1 MRRRPVVMMAR
12 WRQLPAA
19 THRMAAIPDAFARHT
34 GMRLGTDGREC
45 CGECRKQDEQYEFA
59 HGSILQWLR
68 TDCGERKAEQQ
79 KKKDYTPRRV
89 TL

>member
-1 MRRRPVVMMAR
+1 MRRLVVWMMAR
-12 WRQLPAA
+12 RRHLAA
-19 THRMAAIPDAFARHT
+19 TAHQMAAIPDAFAHHT
-34 GMRLGTDGREC
+34 GMRHGTDGREC

-68 TDCGERKAEQQ
+68 TGCGKETQG
-79 KKKDYTPRRV
+79 KKKKGYTRKRV